1 MPDTIGQ
8 LERELETAEAQGQ
21 SSELFGIN
29 VGSEA
34 ERGQLAEGIGGA
46 VRGGLQAASGALQF
60 EAKQE
65 EAEGAAEKQNQFNEL
80 INSGREGIVAYAK
93 EQGLDPTRY
102 GNLANNATDQKGVL
116 GIYKMMQQDI
126 ETQGKQRKA
135 AALEKESAEFGLG
148 LAEGEGI
155 EEDAA
160 FEEFA
165 NIQVQRAGLLS
176 VAAQKPA
183 LSLVRALREQ
193 RDAKRSKTPDVQ
205 KKAAAQL
212 DLTRKEAKQFDA
224 RIKNAKIVQN
234 AANGVNVAV
243 SRAFDRRD
251 KGLDP
256 NFAAVDQAL
265 GINVQK
271 VLDPPSVVRESEFSR
286 IGLTQ
291 PVLDAMKGFF
301 QKFNEGGIGLT
312 NKGRAI
318 MTEFINDMNEIQ
330 SRVIRKE
337 MMTVAVRSGFGER
350 FDPQE
355 VDATMFSPEEVQ
367 KMKDMHEGNTKSED
381 AALDARIM
389 ANVQKFI
396 DDPDSILVEKGK
408 EGVEGVVTETESGI
422 KTAPKTGV
430 TPIGRFKVTVKG

>member
-34 ERGQLAEGIGGA
+34 ERGQLAKGIGGA
-46 VRGGLQAASGALQF
+46 LRGGLQAASGALQF
-60 EAKQE
+60 EEKQE
-65 EAEGAAEKQNQFNEL
+65 EAEGSAEKQNQFNEL

-126 ETQGKQRKA
+126 ETQGEVAEKA
-135 AALEKESAEFGLG
+135 RLDEAALTFGKG
-148 LAEGEGI
+148 LSEAEGI
-155 EEDAA
+155 ERDED
-160 FEEFA
+160 FEPFI
-165 NIQVQRAGLLS
+165 NRKIQEIGLQPLEIQPKLLS
-176 VAAQKPA
+176 LTKA
-183 LSLVRALREQ
+183 LKEQ
-193 RDAKRSKTPDVQ
+193 RDAKKSKAPNVQ
-205 KKAAAQL
+205 KTLIAQL

-355 VDATMFSPEEVQ
+355 VDATMFTPENVQ
-367 KMKDMHEGNTKSED
+367 KMKDMHEGKTKSQD

-396 DDPDSILVEKGK
+396 NDPDSILVEKGK
-408 EGVEGVVTETESGI
+408 EEGQIESGI
-422 KTAPKTGV
+422 KVAPKSGGTK
-430 TPIGRFKVTVKG
+430 IGRFTVEEVEG